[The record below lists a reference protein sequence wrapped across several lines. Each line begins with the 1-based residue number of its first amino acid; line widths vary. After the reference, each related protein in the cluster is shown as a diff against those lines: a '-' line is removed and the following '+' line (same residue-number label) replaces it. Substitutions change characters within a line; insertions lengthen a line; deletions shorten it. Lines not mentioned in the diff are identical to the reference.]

1 MAAFANSVMIRYL
14 DANDTYIARGSGH
27 PSDVFGALL
36 AAADAKGA
44 SGEGLIAATVAAYE
58 VFGALANAVGLR
70 DRGWDQGVFLA
81 PAAAAGVR
89 PLCSGLT
96 HGADR
101 GNAIAIAV
109 TANVPTRQTRAGE
122 LSMWKGSATAAAVVG
137 GVVRSGVRGEKA

>member
-44 SGEGLIAATVAAYE
+44 SGKELITATVAAYE

-81 PAAAAGVR
+81 PAAAAGAG
-89 PLCSGLT
+89 LLFGLT
-96 HGADR
+96 TGADGQCDCDR
-101 GNAIAIAV
+101 SDGK
-109 TANVPTRQTRAGE
+109 RAD
-122 LSMWKGSATAAAVVG
+122 APDA
-137 GVVRSGVRGEKA
+137 RR